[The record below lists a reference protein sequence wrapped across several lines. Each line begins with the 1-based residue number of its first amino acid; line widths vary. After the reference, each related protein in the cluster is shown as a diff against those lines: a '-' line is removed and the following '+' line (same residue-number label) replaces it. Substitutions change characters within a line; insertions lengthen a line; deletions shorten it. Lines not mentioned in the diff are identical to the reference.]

1 MNFLRPKIASSDL
14 VSNAA
19 KLFSANVLAQA
30 IGLLIYPALT
40 RMYAPEDF
48 GLMNLFLSIGGVLVL
63 LTTMEYYNAIV
74 LPQSEREGVAMAHV
88 GLCGVAVVCLLTIL
102 SVLFSG
108 PIANAFKTP
117 ELADWYW
124 LMPVYVF
131 TMGCWNVL
139 NYWYIRRNEYSR
151 IQGFQVSQS
160 LLSAGTKLGLGT
172 AGCLRGGL
180 ILGTVLAPFASLA
193 VSLGLAWKKHLQPLL
208 HVDMHACRKVAVT
221 YRNFPIY
228 SLPRTFVNMLAGQLP
243 VFVLTPIF
251 GTAEL
256 GFWTMAVLLA
266 FSPISMV
273 TRALY
278 QSLYQ
283 FTVERVNANLPIRPF
298 FRRFTKLSMMAVVPA
313 FAMLYIILPSLTAW
327 LLGED
332 WRLTGE
338 YIRWMLPWLAC
349 NVLTASTGFLAD
361 IFFKQKI
368 GLLFELL
375 MAVLR
380 LAGVAIGAWQG
391 SFLLAI
397 AGYSVGSAIAVL
409 AQYIWLMTL
418 VRTYDRQRI
427 A

>member
-160 LLSAGTKLGLGT
+160 LLSGA
-172 AGCLRGGL
+172 
-180 ILGTVLAPFASLA
+180 F
-193 VSLGLAWKKHLQPLL
+193 
-208 HVDMHACRKVAVT
+208 
-221 YRNFPIY
+221 
-228 SLPRTFVNMLAGQLP
+228 ML
-243 VFVLTPIF
+243 
-251 GTAEL
+251 
-256 GFWTMAVLLA
+256 
-266 FSPISMV
+266 
-273 TRALY
+273 
-278 QSLYQ
+278 
-283 FTVERVNANLPIRPF
+283 
-298 FRRFTKLSMMAVVPA
+298 
-313 FAMLYIILPSLTAW
+313 
-327 LLGED
+327 
-332 WRLTGE
+332 
-338 YIRWMLPWLAC
+338 
-349 NVLTASTGFLAD
+349 
-361 IFFKQKI
+361 
-368 GLLFELL
+368 
-375 MAVLR
+375 
-380 LAGVAIGAWQG
+380 
-391 SFLLAI
+391 
-397 AGYSVGSAIAVL
+397 
-409 AQYIWLMTL
+409 
-418 VRTYDRQRI
+418 RI
-427 A
+427 ALSDNPAVAL